1 MMLHKL
7 IRLAEIYN
15 IAVVY
20 TNQVQ
25 AQPDAFLG
33 NGFDSMRTAGG
44 NIMGHASTYRIF
56 LRKIGQNR
64 LATMLDSPYHAY
76 SQVTFTIGEEGIQD
90 LEKKNSN
97 AIAASSGCGW

>member
-1 MMLHKL
+1 MHKL

-25 AQPDAFLG
+25 AQPDNFYG
-33 NGFDSMRTAGG
+33 NGFESMRAAGG

-56 LRKIGQNR
+56 LRKVGHNR
-64 LATMLDSPYHAY
+64 IATMFDSPYHAF
-76 SQVTFTIGEEGIQD
+76 SQVKFTIGEEGIED
-90 LEKKNSN
+90 SEKKVSN
-97 AIAASSGCGW
+97 VSENEVGW